1 MRNGEKIASVLASLA
16 IAACA
21 SAEAKV
27 ARQSMD
33 FAWGCWIAHE
43 KSSDRVTG
51 FLRLLTN
58 SPNRNVYAGYL
69 HSVRGSE
76 MHVVLHLSIA
86 GDGSRVVMVRGGE
99 TFEFMSDRTAAMV
112 TTDDR
117 HKAEFVSLTRGK
129 PGGVSLSGGE
139 GKLSLVVQ
147 MGDVVEAFH
156 GERGGCD

>member
-99 TFEFMSDRTAAMV
+99 TFEFMSDRT
-112 TTDDR
+112 
-117 HKAEFVSLTRGK
+117 
-129 PGGVSLSGGE
+129 
-139 GKLSLVVQ
+139 
-147 MGDVVEAFH
+147 
-156 GERGGCD
+156 